1 MDITST
7 VLKLRSDPLLLG
19 DYNAYRALCSRRISK
34 LRRSLYGKSTSR
46 SRKYVVKAAVTPE
59 NLAENPKYAH
69 LLVYSAER
77 AWAFAMY
84 MKSDSGNSGLSG
96 PTRSHI
102 ITRFHKAYKYATQL
116 LSLLQDPESKAGQN
130 DILEA
135 RAYADSIAGSVAFEK
150 KQWEKALTHLSTAR
164 IIYLALSSVVRGDTF
179 KDILSSNID
188 PAVRYSSYQLRL
200 PRNQDIDTT
209 SRQHFPKD
217 DEKLLSAVKELDAD
231 ILNEPEEVQAAE
243 GTTVNA
249 GTSTKPAA
257 VRSITWRTRTAP
269 VEDADVSIA
278 LGNVVAAE
286 KNLESYLVEHK
297 GDSGKSRADHFDEI
311 LAAWQESAD
320 VIKKIKDDAL
330 NDGASTDDERIQAL
344 QIIYTYVNYNL
355 ISWRIRRN
363 STMAT
368 GVWDDKKE
376 KDGAGAVAGFKEEVA
391 LWDAILQDLEQATEL
406 PGVAADEEFGSELEM
421 KKHYYLA
428 LKCSAIAASHANIG
442 NRLNALALYHRA
454 SESIKAAVGL
464 ASQIGNSSND
474 AFSIPSDKLSIL
486 SIELKANTQRYHALA
501 EMDRLTQQSATL
513 AQKLAFKKPLIES
526 LASYPEGGI
535 DFSNLIDFPPKVK
548 PIPVK
553 PIFFDI
559 AWNYVEYPGM
569 EKEAELVT
577 SAPSATQPM
586 DVDSA
591 EREQGD
597 EQATPQRK
605 GWFGWGR

>member
-34 LRRSLYGKSTSR
+34 LRRNLYGKNTSR
-46 SRKYVVKAAVTPE
+46 SRKYVVKAAITPQ
-59 NLAENPKYAH
+59 NIAENVKYAH

-84 MKSDSGNSGLSG
+84 MKSDSGSSGLSG

-102 ITRFHKAYKYATQL
+102 ITRFNKAHRYASQL
-116 LSLLQDPESKAGQN
+116 LSILQDPESKASQN

-135 RAYADSIAGSVAFEK
+135 RAYADSIAGAVAFEK

-164 IIYLALSSVVRGDTF
+164 IIYLALSSAIRGDTF

-188 PAVRYSSYQLRL
+188 PTVRYSSYQLRL

-209 SRQHFPKD
+209 SRQYFPKD
-217 DEKLLSAVKELDAD
+217 EETLLSAVKALDAD
-231 ILNEPEEVQAAE
+231 VLNEPQEVQDAE
-243 GTTVNA
+243 GVATSNV
-249 GTSTKPAA
+249 TSTKPTA

-269 VEDADVSIA
+269 VEDADVALA
-278 LGNVVAAE
+278 LGSVQAAE
-286 KNLESYLVEHK
+286 KNLELYLDEHK

-320 VIKKIKDDAL
+320 VTKKTIDDAL
-330 NDGASTDDERIQAL
+330 NDGASAGDERIQAL
-344 QIIYTYVNYNL
+344 QITYTYVNYNL

-363 STMAT
+363 SIMAT

-406 PGVAADEEFGSELEM
+406 PGVAADEEFGNELEM
-421 KKHYYLA
+421 KRNYYMA

-454 SESIKAAVGL
+454 SESIKTAVSL
-464 ASQIGNSSND
+464 TSQIGSGSND
-474 AFSIPSDKLSIL
+474 PFSIPSDKLTVL
-486 SIELKANTQRYHALA
+486 STELKANVQRYHALA
-501 EMDRLTQQSATL
+501 EMDRLTQQSAAL
-513 AQKLAFKKPLIES
+513 SQKLAFKKPLIEN
-526 LASYPEGGI
+526 LGTYPEGGV
-535 DFSNLIDFPPKVK
+535 DFANLIDFPPKVK

-559 AWNYVEYPGM
+559 AWNYIEYPGL
-569 EKEAELVT
+569 EKEAAPVT
-577 SAPSATQPM
+577 AAPSAAEAM
-586 DVDSA
+586 EVDNVKK
-591 EREQGD
+591 EE
-597 EQATPQRK
+597 EATPQKR

>member
-34 LRRSLYGKSTSR
+34 LRRNLYGKSTTR
-46 SRKYVVKAAVTPE
+46 SRKYVAKAPVTAQ
-59 NLAENPKYAH
+59 NIAENPKYAH
-69 LLVYSAER
+69 LLVYTAER

-84 MKSDSGNSGLSG
+84 MKSDAGAAALSG

-102 ITRFHKAYKYATQL
+102 ITRFNKAHRYAIQL
-116 LSLLQDPESKAGQN
+116 HSLLQDPETNATQN

-150 KQWEKALTHLSTAR
+150 KQWDKALKHLSTAR

-200 PRNQDIDTT
+200 PRNHDIDTT
-209 SRQHFPKD
+209 SRQYFPKD
-217 DEKLLSAVKELDAD
+217 DENLLKAVND
-231 ILNEPEEVQAAE
+231 IDPDVLKEPEEEQAAT
-243 GTTVNA
+243 GPSA
-249 GTSTKPAA
+249 KPAL

-269 VEDADVSIA
+269 VEDADVAIA
-278 LGNVVAAE
+278 LGNVASAE
-286 KNLESYLVEHK
+286 KNLETYLDESK
-297 GDSGKSRADHFDEI
+297 ADSGKTRADHFDEI

-320 VIKKIKDDAL
+320 IIKKTIDDAL
-330 NDGASTDDERIQAL
+330 NDGASAGDERIQAL

-363 STMAT
+363 TIMAT

-376 KDGAGAVAGFKEEVA
+376 KDGAGSVAGFKEEVA
-391 LWDAILQDLEQATEL
+391 LLDAILQDLEQATEL
-406 PGVAADEEFGSELEM
+406 PGVAADEEFGNELEM
-421 KKHYYLA
+421 KRQYYLA
-428 LKCSAIAASHANIG
+428 LKCSAIGTSHANIG

-454 SESIKAAVGL
+454 SETITAAVSL
-464 ASQIGNSSND
+464 SSQIQSSSGD
-474 AFSIPSDKLSIL
+474 PFSIPAEKLAQL
-486 SIELKANTQRYHALA
+486 STELKANVQRYHALA
-501 EMDRLTQQSATL
+501 EMDRITQQSAVA
-513 AQKLAFKKPLIES
+513 AQKLAYKKPLIES
-526 LASYPEGGI
+526 LGVYPEHGV
-535 DFSNLIDFPPKVK
+535 DFANLIDFPPKVK
-548 PIPVK
+548 PVPVK

-559 AWNYVEYPGM
+559 AWNYIEYPGL
-569 EKEAELVT
+569 EKEAAPVT
-577 SAPSATQPM
+577 VAPSAADPM
-586 DVDSA
+586 EVDS
-591 EREQGD
+591 GKKD
-597 EQATPQRK
+597 ETPQKR

>member
-34 LRRSLYGKSTSR
+34 LRRNLYGKSTSR
-46 SRKYVVKAAVTPE
+46 SRKYVAKSAVT
-59 NLAENPKYAH
+59 AENIAESPKYAH

-84 MKSDSGNSGLSG
+84 MKSDSGASGLSG

-102 ITRFHKAYKYATQL
+102 ITRFNKAYRYAQQL
-116 LSLLQDPESKAGQN
+116 LSLLQDPQSSAGQN

-135 RAYADSIAGSVAFEK
+135 RAYADSIAGAVAFEK
-150 KQWEKALTHLSTAR
+150 KQWEKALTCLSTAR

-188 PAVRYSSYQLRL
+188 PSVRYSSYQLRL

-217 DEKLLSAVKELDAD
+217 DEKLLSAVQEIDAD
-231 ILNEPEEVQAAE
+231 VLKEPEESQVE
-243 GTTVNA
+243 A
-249 GTSTKPAA
+249 GSGSSTKPTA

-269 VEDADVSIA
+269 VEDADVAIA
-278 LGNVVAAE
+278 LGNVANAE
-286 KNLESYLVEHK
+286 KNLESYLNEHAT
-297 GDSGKSRADHFDEI
+297 DSGRTRADHFDEI
-311 LAAWQESAD
+311 LAAWQDATD
-320 VIKKIKDDAL
+320 VIKKTIDNAL
-330 NDGASTDDERIQAL
+330 NEGSSAGDERIQSL

-363 STMAT
+363 SIMAT

-376 KDGAGAVAGFKEEVA
+376 KDGAAGTAGFKEEVA
-391 LWDAILQDLEQATEL
+391 LWDAILQDLDQATEL
-406 PGVAADEEFGSELEM
+406 PGVAADEEFGNELEL
-421 KKHYYLA
+421 KRQYYLA

-454 SESIKAAVGL
+454 SENIASAV
-464 ASQIGNSSND
+464 SRSSKTQTDSND
-474 AFSIPSDKLSIL
+474 HFAVPVVNLTQL
-486 SIELKANTQRYHALA
+486 AIELKANVQRYHALA
-501 EMDRLTQQSATL
+501 EMDRLTEQSAAL
-513 AQKLAFKKPLIES
+513 AQKLPFKRPLIEN
-526 LASYPEGGI
+526 LGAYPEAGV
-535 DFSNLIDFPPKVK
+535 DFTNLIHFPPKVK
-548 PIPVK
+548 AVPVK

-559 AWNYVEYPGM
+559 AWNYIEYPGL
-569 EKEAELVT
+569 EKEAVAVT
-577 SAPSATQPM
+577 SAPSATMPM
-586 DVDSA
+586 EVDSTDKEESA
-591 EREQGD
+591 PKR
-597 EQATPQRK
+597 